1 MRQNRAALRR
11 KWQRWKDKKALHCLA
26 SFVDCSGVFPYAV
39 PYSLFCVFY
48 TVAPVSR
55 RLRRSFYTRHSVSE
69 KCRMRRQRYLQDADS
84 ALSVAVDFALPV
96 FWYRS
101 FLRTEQSTLY
111 LLRALRGT
119 SFLSFCFLIIC
130 AGTAQTHTVTNGKR
144 TKAARFHQKEG
155 ARYSCFEKVRLA
167 SQVFFSCVFYTEKG
181 RSISKGF
188 CNKTTRRKS
197 IIRNFKFTS
206 QALRN

>member
-111 LLRALRGT
+111 LLRALRDT
-119 SFLSFCFLIIC
+119 SFLSFC
-130 AGTAQTHTVTNGKR
+130 AS
-144 TKAARFHQKEG
+144 
-155 ARYSCFEKVRLA
+155 SCFFDHLCRHCADTHSDKRKTNKSRALSSKRRRAVFLFWESEACIASLFFMRLL
-167 SQVFFSCVFYTEKG
+167 YRKG
-181 RSISKGF
+181 
-188 CNKTTRRKS
+188 
-197 IIRNFKFTS
+197 
-206 QALRN
+206 